1 MDMIN
6 VKVNGVDV
14 SAPKGTTILQAARMA
29 NVDIP
34 TLCYLKDINEI
45 GA

>member
-14 SAPKGTTILQAARMA
+14 TAPKGTTILHFIVVLQQG
-29 NVDIP
+29 
-34 TLCYLKDINEI
+34 LQ
-45 GA
+45 